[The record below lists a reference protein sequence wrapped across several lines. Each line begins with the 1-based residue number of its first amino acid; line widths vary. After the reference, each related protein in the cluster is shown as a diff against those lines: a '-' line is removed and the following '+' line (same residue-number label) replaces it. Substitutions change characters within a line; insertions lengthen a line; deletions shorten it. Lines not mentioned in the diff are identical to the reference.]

1 MKQCATC
8 LAECLTCG
16 KSTASSLLPSER
28 LCVQTLRAPVTSV
41 SDMTKEA
48 VQVLKFLLN
57 VKFPVSKIKIIN
69 QFLSLTEKI
78 TQNGK

>member
-1 MKQCATC
+1 MVRAQQAHYYQAKGC
-8 LAECLTCG
+8 
-16 KSTASSLLPSER
+16 
-28 LCVQTLRAPVTSV
+28 CVQTLRAPVTSV